1 MWYNV
6 QQNVITPNFFMLRV
20 LLVLGGKFFLD
31 KNINSCYNVFTM
43 RLAVN
48 IDHIATLRS
57 QRGTPYP
64 DPVDAVPLVEL
75 AGADGITCHIR
86 IDRRH
91 ITERD
96 VRLIQEITKTS
107 LNVELCTD
115 PNIVRFVC
123 DVKPHYACLVPERE
137 GEQTTE
143 GGLDIVTYGQEIKR
157 TIGVLKDAGIV
168 VTLFIEPD
176 ESVIET
182 AKQLGAD
189 AVELNT
195 KAYSETLDNPLANG
209 GEIERLKKASI
220 AAHKVGLEVHAGHG
234 LGYHNIKGILSV
246 PHIIELSIGH
256 SIISR
261 AVFTGLEEAVKAMLE
276 LMRKDIL

>member
-1 MWYNV
+1 M
-6 QQNVITPNFFMLRV
+6 
-20 LLVLGGKFFLD
+20 
-31 KNINSCYNVFTM
+31 FTM
-43 RLAVN
+43 RLGVN

-57 QRGTPYP
+57 QRDTPYP
-64 DPVDAVPLVEL
+64 DPVDAVPIVEL

-96 VRLIQEITKTS
+96 VRLIREITKTS

-115 PNIVRFVC
+115 PDIVRFVSS
-123 DVKPHYACLVPERE
+123 VKPHYACLVPERE

-143 GGLDIVTYGQEIKR
+143 GGLDILTHREEIKK
-157 TIGVLKDAGIV
+157 TIGVLKDAGIQ

-176 ESVIET
+176 ESIMET
-182 AKQLGAD
+182 AKQFGAD

-195 KAYSETLDNPLANG
+195 KAYSETSDKRR
-209 GEIERLKKASI
+209 EMERLKRASI
-220 AAHKVGLEVHAGHG
+220 AAHEVGLEVHAGHS
-234 LGYHNIKGILSV
+234 LGYHNVKGILSV
-246 PHIIELSIGH
+246 PHIVELNIGH

-261 AVFTGLEEAVKAMLE
+261 AVFTGLEEAVKTMLE
-276 LMRKDIL
+276 LMKGDIL

>member
-1 MWYNV
+1 
-6 QQNVITPNFFMLRV
+6 
-20 LLVLGGKFFLD
+20 
-31 KNINSCYNVFTM
+31 M
-43 RLAVN
+43 RLGVN

-64 DPVDAVPLVEL
+64 DPVDAIPIVEL

-96 VRLIQEITKTS
+96 VRLIREITKTS

-115 PNIVRFVC
+115 PDIVSFVC
-123 DVKPHYACLVPERE
+123 GVKPHHVCLVPERE

-143 GGLDIVTYGQEIKR
+143 GGLDILTHREEIKK
-157 TIGVLKDAGIV
+157 TIGVLKDAGIQ
-168 VTLFIEPD
+168 VTLFIEPN
-176 ESVIET
+176 ESIMEI
-182 AKQLGAD
+182 AKQFGAD

-195 KAYSETLDNPLANG
+195 KAYCEVSDKKR
-209 GEIERLKKASI
+209 EIERLEKASI
-220 AAHKVGLEVHAGHG
+220 AAYEVGLEVHAGHS
-234 LGYHNIKGILSV
+234 LGYHNLKGILSV
-246 PHIIELSIGH
+246 PHIVELNIGH

-261 AVFTGLEEAVKAMLE
+261 AVFTGLDEAVKTMLK

>member
-1 MWYNV
+1 
-6 QQNVITPNFFMLRV
+6 
-20 LLVLGGKFFLD
+20 
-31 KNINSCYNVFTM
+31 M
-43 RLAVN
+43 RLGVN

-64 DPVDAVPLVEL
+64 DPVDAVPIVEL

-96 VRLIQEITKTS
+96 VRLIREITKTS
-107 LNVELCTD
+107 LNVELCSD
-115 PNIVRFVC
+115 PDIVRFVC
-123 DVKPHYACLVPERE
+123 GVKPRYACLVPERE

-143 GGLDIVTYGQEIKR
+143 GGLDIVTHGEEIKR

-168 VTLFIEPD
+168 VSLFVEPD
-176 ESVIET
+176 ESTIGLARE
-182 AKQLGAD
+182 LGAD
-189 AVELNT
+189 SVELNT
-195 KAYSETLDNPLANG
+195 RAYSETSNKE

-220 AAHKVGLEVHAGHG
+220 AAHGMGLEVHAGHG
-234 LGYHNIKGILSV
+234 LEYHNVKGILSV
-246 PHIIELSIGH
+246 PHIVELNIGH

-261 AVFTGLEEAVKAMLE
+261 AVFTGLEEAVKTMLR
-276 LMRKDIL
+276 LMKGG